1 MMKKKILSL
10 CMVAIMLN
18 ISVES
23 YAYSLNNI
31 QLATNSD
38 STSTPSEGGGPSSGG
53 GEAEQPPSA
62 PPDGSNSGD
71 SAQPPSSSGGS
82 TGAGGAGGSTTAP
95 NTPLPN
101 KGGSNSVELDG
112 GIGEWGPDKDKNLP
126 NFNGTEGSEKPDVD
140 NALQEG
146 QYFTISAT
154 VPLGMEF
161 LIKNKDKHGFSTEGI
176 FISPYYKVI
185 NNGSHTLKVHFESFE
200 YATSSSNK
208 TSGLIQEELEK
219 VTILIDEDPM
229 KNVEQINSIWKNIW
243 KVIENNEII
252 GQKLRHAIY
261 QVKFRSSMLPL
272 YNILTHTIE
281 FRKENLQL
289 QEKYDNMH
297 NKIDNI
303 LNQAKKELSA
313 DEYDLLK
320 MSYEQAKNFAMYKDV
335 MGAVDGKLIPFWF
348 GIHDEIR
355 EILRKSNSS
364 MPIRSVGQAGMFYYL
379 VWYLPT
385 DLKAIVMTPDFTD
398 FSLEDL

>member
-18 ISVES
+18 ISVKS

-31 QLATNSD
+31 QLATSSD
-38 STSTPSEGGGPSSGG
+38 SISTPSEGGGPSSGG

-219 VTILIDEDPM
+219 LYVVKTPKSGNGKVEMKLNLTYDRPSNPYVKKIDLVPPENSSTITSKLL
-229 KNVEQINSIWKNIW
+229 KSTNSVEQ
-243 KVIENNEII
+243 VL
-252 GQKLRHAIY
+252 G
-261 QVKFRSSMLPL
+261 
-272 YNILTHTIE
+272 
-281 FRKENLQL
+281 
-289 QEKYDNMH
+289 
-297 NKIDNI
+297 
-303 LNQAKKELSA
+303 
-313 DEYDLLK
+313 LLDPN
-320 MSYEQAKNFAMYKDV
+320 EQARLYYGSDLWESPKSEGINKGVEANFNLKLAFSI
-335 MGAVDGKLIPFWF
+335 DGKTTEPS
-348 GIHDEIR
+348 GSPGD
-355 EILRKSNSS
+355 
-364 MPIRSVGQAGMFYYL
+364 
-379 VWYLPT
+379 T
-385 DLKAIVMTPDFTD
+385 TPDTSPSQPPSTPTPSQPSNGTTPGD
-398 FSLEDL
+398 TSQSSPDSSTQGQQPNGDTSSEAQNPAGNGQQGQRN